1 MRTHVNPLSDV
12 LLGQIRGQVLGLL
25 YGQTDKTFYVRQIAR
40 QLNASVGAIQRQLE
54 KLASVGLIVRTSVGN
69 QVFYQANQNSPVFA
83 EIRTLVAKTVGVF
96 EVLGTALEKLSAEI
110 AVAFVYGSVARQEEK
125 ADSDVDLMIVGAV
138 SLDDVLSQ
146 MPAVEASLGR
156 QVNPTVYSPDEFR
169 SKLAAKNHFL
179 NSVLKGKR
187 VFLIG
192 DKDEL
197 RKVGG
202 VRLVETGAKQS
213 K

>member
-1 MRTHVNPLSDV
+1 MRTHVNSLSDV
-12 LLGQIRGQVLGLL
+12 LFGQIRGQVLGLL
-25 YGQTDKTFYVRQIAR
+25 YGQTDKTFYVRQIGR
-40 QLNASVGAIQRQLE
+40 QLNASVGAIQRELE
-54 KLASVGLIVRTSVGN
+54 KLASVGLIVRTSLGN
-69 QVFYQANQNSPVFA
+69 QVFYQANRNSPVFA

-96 EVLGTALEKLSAEI
+96 AVLGSALEKLSAEI
-110 AVAFVYGSVARQEEK
+110 VVALVYGSVARQEEK
-125 ADSDVDLMIVGAV
+125 AESDIDLMIVGAV

-146 MPAVEASLGR
+146 MPGVEASLGR

-179 NSVLKGKR
+179 NSVVKGKK

-192 DKDEL
+192 DEDEL

-213 K
+213 R